1 MDEADDLNMRSI
13 SMSRLEVKGKAK
25 GKGKGKAKASKKKS
39 KKGKK
44 SGKKSSK
51 KSKKSGKKGKS
62 SKGKRKTKSSSR
74 KVGRSIL
81 LVAPGR
87 GINSLPTPHPLH
99 QRRPSRLPREGARAS
114 KIPTSSPR

>member
-25 GKGKGKAKASKKKS
+25 GKGKAKAKASKKKS

-51 KSKKSGKKGKS
+51 KSKKSGKKGK
-62 SKGKRKTKSSSR
+62 RKAKSSSR